1 MESLLWCF
9 RWGIGDLPFEVGHQ
23 YLLWVIQGFVIASN
37 TCSSSDVLAILHF
50 DDICGPEEQWV
61 ANYLKDAIQVLHET
75 GAYWVAWCIVYY
87 HSSYQQG
94 SCSVIGLHSTVR
106 RNSWLYKVTPQ
117 TPSLP
122 CRNRV
127 WPCETNNN
135 QCFLLW
141 CMLTIFPVCVCFHF
155 VLTFVISSHVY
166 PGMMLHITVTQK
178 QKWKTDWLTGQWEG
192 YGSTLVT

>member
-1 MESLLWCF
+1 MDLDTIIYESLCTRSNSTLDFSCAPSH
-9 RWGIGDLPFEVGHQ
+9 DSAC
-23 YLLWVIQGFVIASN
+23 GFN
-37 TCSSSDVLAILHF
+37 SSLFTILAATSHLAPSHF
-50 DDICGPEEQWV
+50 IIYQPTE
-61 ANYLKDAIQVLHET
+61 AISCHVTE
-75 GAYWVAWCIVYY
+75 C
-87 HSSYQQG
+87 
-94 SCSVIGLHSTVR
+94 CSVIGLHSTVR